1 MPEQNNK
8 EELYWLIGFFAVV
21 VLIGLIVWF
30 SKFLNGFSR
39 ELRQLKNEI
48 QRTKG
53 EERTYWMER
62 KRRLWLSL
70 IPFVKY

>member
-1 MPEQNNK
+1 MPEQNTN

>member
-1 MPEQNNK
+1 MPEQNTN
-8 EELYWLIGFFAVV
+8 EELYWLIGFVAVV
-21 VLIGLIVWF
+21 VLIGLVVWF

-53 EERTYWMER
+53 EERTYWMQR